1 MLEELEPQYEMSEV
15 RKILRANDD
24 PHFWE
29 SLGAAFREE
38 KYWGL
43 LSTIPVAV
51 IIGDIETDRIIDA
64 NDSCLG
70 LYQYTR
76 REFQRLRR
84 RNLFAKFHSPNGIDK
99 GRVEVDCKT
108 PQCFHRKKDGS
119 VFPVEV
125 SSSLFLAGGRE
136 VVCDVIHD
144 VTEQTKAATA
154 LQESNRKLVNILESI
169 NDGFFILDANLRF
182 TYFSKAAELLLGKRS
197 EDVLNCKLT
206 EAFPEAKG
214 SIFEQNY
221 SRALTEKIPVSF
233 ETYFDVTPYEN
244 WYDVGAF
251 PYGKGLAVYF
261 RITTEQKGL
270 EEKLRQ
276 SQRLEAVGRLAGG
289 IAHDFNNL
297 LTIVIGYSDL
307 IIQNPELP
315 PEVRDS
321 IEEIRS
327 SAQKASTLTQQLLAF
342 SRKQI
347 LRPKML
353 DLNNLLRNTER
364 MLKRLI
370 GEDIV
375 LALRLDTELSLVEV
389 DPGQIEQVILNLA
402 INARDAMPTGGRLII
417 ETSNEHLD
425 ESHCQRNPVVKRG
438 DYVLITVSDT
448 GHGMDQQV
456 KEHIFEPFFTTKDHN
471 KGTGLGL
478 STVYGIVKQSGGYI
492 WVYSEI
498 DMGSTFKIYLP
509 RSENED
515 AVDEER
521 HDKIS
526 SQGGFETVLVVEDE
540 NALRHVTSKTLSNLG
555 YTVLEASNGEDA
567 LEIADKNKEKLVL
580 LITDVVM
587 PEMSGRELAKRLLR
601 QNPSVKV
608 LYISGYTD
616 DSIIRHGV
624 SADEVSFLQKPFSSY
639 SLGHKVREVLDRH

>member
-1 MLEELEPQYEMSEV
+1 
-15 RKILRANDD
+15 
-24 PHFWE
+24 
-29 SLGAAFREE
+29 
-38 KYWGL
+38 
-43 LSTIPVAV
+43 
-51 IIGDIETDRIIDA
+51 
-64 NDSCLG
+64 
-70 LYQYTR
+70 
-76 REFQRLRR
+76 
-84 RNLFAKFHSPNGIDK
+84 
-99 GRVEVDCKT
+99 
-108 PQCFHRKKDGS
+108 
-119 VFPVEV
+119 
-125 SSSLFLAGGRE
+125 
-136 VVCDVIHD
+136 
-144 VTEQTKAATA
+144 
-154 LQESNRKLVNILESI
+154 
-169 NDGFFILDANLRF
+169 
-182 TYFSKAAELLLGKRS
+182 
-197 EDVLNCKLT
+197 
-206 EAFPEAKG
+206 
-214 SIFEQNY
+214 
-221 SRALTEKIPVSF
+221 
-233 ETYFDVTPYEN
+233 
-244 WYDVGAF
+244 
-251 PYGKGLAVYF
+251 
-261 RITTEQKGL
+261 
-270 EEKLRQ
+270 
-276 SQRLEAVGRLAGG
+276 
-289 IAHDFNNL
+289 
-297 LTIVIGYSDL
+297 
-307 IIQNPELP
+307 
-315 PEVRDS
+315 
-321 IEEIRS
+321 
-327 SAQKASTLTQQLLAF
+327 
-342 SRKQI
+342 
-347 LRPKML
+347 
-353 DLNNLLRNTER
+353 
-364 MLKRLI
+364 
-370 GEDIV
+370 
-375 LALRLDTELSLVEV
+375 
-389 DPGQIEQVILNLA
+389 
-402 INARDAMPTGGRLII
+402 
-417 ETSNEHLD
+417 
-425 ESHCQRNPVVKRG
+425 VKRG